1 MAHWLNGR
9 ARHAPG
15 APWPHPWPGLAHCS
29 LLTTAANA
37 QLSIAPKKTHISAF
51 RTPHT
56 FRREFAFQFW
66 EGVERP
72 YFRPATCFLPFL
84 NSSSSF
90 LFAALILTSPSLAL
104 PSEPCARIQRKHD
117 GNGRSLITT
126 FGRSLVTR
134 VRLSFPLTTPV
145 GDLRYLRVAAHRHRP
160 SSLAFAFAFA
170 FRLPQTPSTQEVRR
184 MDDTARLVSELQGKL
199 AELNDKVAAYQRDM
213 LAQFHRHMEECLK
226 KYPDH
231 VSNEVSRVIAASMSQ
246 HPALCPTR
254 PDDDLGDAER
264 AVRTGR
270 KSPPPILYHT
280 SGKPKEG
287 PRSPSPRE
295 REEEFRGIFI
305 PRFLPLLDKSCNPL
319 QSPPASPATA
329 PLLTP
334 PLQPAEKV
342 EEPKLSEA
350 TVEPSLRPAA
360 PIRRSTDRSM
370 SIDSSGS
377 ESKVRRSALRRSSS
391 SSKGGGRRHVRFDF
405 EGTEVLPSTS
415 PQEPVPDPSPA
426 DEAETPEPQPQS
438 EPQLEAAVADASVI
452 VTEHDESQGMV
463 LSLLD
468 VEGEEDSLPRP
479 KKVSSTLA
487 LQALSRSPLDA
498 GTTWTVVNAD
508 PEEALNMTPAKD
520 AVAVLQTDGQEQPL
534 ALSRSKVKP
543 AITVRLDDAPV
554 DNPRIDALLGSPI
567 EELEEYHDEDDSD
580 EEFLSMSTK
589 FSRKTPSPVVPQLP
603 FGQLP
608 PPAKSQSMFQSLSR
622 SAAAPAP
629 EPESSEEDGDPLFDL
644 DDEEN
649 RAQAAGQTQ
658 KYLPDDEEEEEEVT
672 PVSERLRDHQRN
684 TTAQTPMSPSG
695 ALLGLSFGSYKG
707 KQLSINPVGNL
718 QLYDEIA
725 SMKDVH
731 FVVGSTDGRSGIDP
745 IDAASYR
752 AGLVRHVGTP
762 RSFTERLALEEAV
775 ERQRDDGE

>member
-1 MAHWLNGR
+1 
-9 ARHAPG
+9 
-15 APWPHPWPGLAHCS
+15 
-29 LLTTAANA
+29 
-37 QLSIAPKKTHISAF
+37 
-51 RTPHT
+51 
-56 FRREFAFQFW
+56 
-66 EGVERP
+66 
-72 YFRPATCFLPFL
+72 
-84 NSSSSF
+84 
-90 LFAALILTSPSLAL
+90 
-104 PSEPCARIQRKHD
+104 
-117 GNGRSLITT
+117 
-126 FGRSLVTR
+126 
-134 VRLSFPLTTPV
+134 
-145 GDLRYLRVAAHRHRP
+145 
-160 SSLAFAFAFA
+160 
-170 FRLPQTPSTQEVRR
+170 

-213 LAQFHRHMEECLK
+213 LAQFHRHVEECLK

-231 VSNEVSRVIAASMSQ
+231 VSNEVLRVIAASMSQ

-334 PLQPAEKV
+334 PPQPAEKV

-350 TVEPSLRPAA
+350 TVEASVRPAA
-360 PIRRSTDRSM
+360 PVRRSTDRSM

-426 DEAETPEPQPQS
+426 DEAETPEPQPQF
-438 EPQLEAAVADASVI
+438 EPQLEAAVADTSV
-452 VTEHDESQGMV
+452 VAEHDESQSQGMV

-534 ALSRSKVKP
+534 ASSPIKGKP

-589 FSRKTPSPVVPQLP
+589 FSRKTPSPIVPQLP

-608 PPAKSQSMFQSLSR
+608 PPAKSQFMLQSLAR

-629 EPESSEEDGDPLFDL
+629 EPEASEDGDPLFDL

-649 RAQAAGQTQ
+649 RAQATGQTQ
-658 KYLPDDEEEEEEVT
+658 KYLPDDDDEEDELT
-672 PVSERLRDHQRN
+672 PVSERLRDRLGFGAKTPTPPDDQRN
-684 TTAQTPMSPSG
+684 TIARPPMSPSA
-695 ALLGLSFGSYKG
+695 ALFGLSVGSYKG

-731 FVVGSTDGRSGIDP
+731 LIVGSTDGRSGIDP
-745 IDAASYR
+745 IDAESYR

-775 ERQRDDGE
+775 ERQRRDDGE